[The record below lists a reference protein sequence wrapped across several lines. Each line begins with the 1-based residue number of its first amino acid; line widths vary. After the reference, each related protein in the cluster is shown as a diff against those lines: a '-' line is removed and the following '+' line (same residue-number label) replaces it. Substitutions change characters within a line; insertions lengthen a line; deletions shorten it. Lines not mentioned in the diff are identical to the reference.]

1 MRRMSLYILAVIFGL
16 LMLVTLMTGCITIV
30 QNGGTVKPSSPPST
44 EKILIMLERTA
55 CFGACPVYSL
65 TIFGNGS
72 VVYEGKEHVRIKGTR
87 ETTISTEAVSQLV
100 AEFEKAGYFSMNDS
114 YTAFGVTDM
123 PYANT
128 SILIGGRTKSITHYH
143 GDRSAPQQLTDIEDR
158 IDEIVN
164 SAQWIK

>member
-1 MRRMSLYILAVIFGL
+1 
-16 LMLVTLMTGCITIV
+16 
-30 QNGGTVKPSSPPST
+30 
-44 EKILIMLERTA
+44 MLERTA